1 MEDLSGIIMRF
12 RMNRIAISCDIEK
25 TFLQVGL
32 QKQDREVTRFLQLND
47 LNLPCTE
54 ENLATFRFCRVPFG
68 VISSPFLLYATVA
81 YHLKSTNSK
90 LTAEVLRS
98 IYVDNILMGKST
110 LDEAMKCY
118 MELKQILNGAS
129 MNLREWSS
137 NSREF
142 IEAIKSE
149 DRANAGENIDIL
161 GLHWNVS
168 SDEIGFKAPI
178 LDENILP
185 TKRYVL
191 QNIFEIF
198 DP

>member
-25 TFLQVGL
+25 ALLQVGL
-32 QKQDREVTRFLQLND
+32 QKQDRDVTRFLWLKD
-47 LNLPCTE
+47 LNLQCTE

-68 VISSPFLLYATVA
+68 VISSPFLLSATVA

-118 MELKQILNGAS
+118 MELKQLLNGAS

-142 IEAIKSE
+142 IEAIKPE
-149 DRANAGENIDIL
+149 DRANAGENIGIL

-168 SDEIGFKAPI
+168 SDEIGFKGF
-178 LDENILP
+178 NI
-185 TKRYVL
+185 R
-191 QNIFEIF
+191 
-198 DP
+198 